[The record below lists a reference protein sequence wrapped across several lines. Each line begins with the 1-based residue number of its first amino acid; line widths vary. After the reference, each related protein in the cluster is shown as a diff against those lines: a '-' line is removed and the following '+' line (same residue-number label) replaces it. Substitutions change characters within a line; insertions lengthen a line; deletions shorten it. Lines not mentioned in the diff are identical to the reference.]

1 MFLYFEL
8 KVIEMLTGRTPW
20 WNMDASVVHLHIACL
35 ENVVFQLPSASTEEL
50 KLVIEKML
58 VIGVEGRPTAD
69 ELLSLEPF
77 NSLS

>member
-1 MFLYFEL
+1 MHFDL

-50 KLVIEKML
+50 KSVIERML
-58 VIGVEGRPTAD
+58 LVKVEGRPTAD

-77 NSLS
+77 NSPS